1 MDVKFV
7 NILSHE
13 LRSPL
18 TTVQTSAEILDLLL
32 NSDTMDTGV
41 MKKHARRIM
50 DEVADMAHLLEKV
63 LMMSRMENSQTG
75 FSPTIADPVSFLEE
89 VLDTPFIRG
98 RHHEKVDLDVKGEPR
113 PALIDPFMLTHIVNG
128 LVDNAFK
135 YSRNNAQ
142 KLPPRLRISFEPTFW
157 RVMVRDTGIG
167 IKNGDKKNLF
177 RSFSRGSNVG
187 HIQGTGLGLEIIRYF
202 VRCHKGAIQLKS
214 LEEKGTVV
222 VVDLPY

>member
-18 TTVQTSAEILDLLL
+18 TTVQTSAEILDHLLS
-32 NSDTMDTGV
+32 SDIVDTSI
-41 MKKHARRIM
+41 MKKHARQIM
-50 DEVADMAHLLEKV
+50 DEVADMAQLLEKV
-63 LMMSRMENSQTG
+63 LVMSRLENTQTG
-75 FSPTIADPVSFLEE
+75 FSPTIADPVTFLEE
-89 VLDTPFIRG
+89 VLDRPFVCG
-98 RHHEKVDLDVKGEPR
+98 RYSQKVDFGIKGEHR

-128 LVDNAFK
+128 LLDNAFK
-135 YSRNNAQ
+135 YSRNKENTVA
-142 KLPPRLRISFEPTFW
+142 PRLRLSFEASHW
-157 RVMVRDTGIG
+157 RIMVRDTGIG
-167 IKNGDKKNLF
+167 IKSADKTRLF

-187 HIQGTGLGLEIIRYF
+187 HIQGTGLGLEIIKYF

-214 LEEKGTVV
+214 IEGKGTVV

>member
-18 TTVQTSAEILDLLL
+18 TTVQTSAEILDYLL
-32 NSDTMDTGV
+32 NSDIMDTGI

-50 DEVADMAHLLEKV
+50 DEVADMALLLEKV
-63 LMMSRMENSQTG
+63 VAMSRMENSQTG

-89 VLDTPFIRG
+89 MLDRPFLHG
-98 RHHEKVDLDVKGEPR
+98 RHAEKAIFSVKGEPR

-128 LVDNAFK
+128 LIDNAFK
-135 YSRNNAQ
+135 YSRNHISYSTP
-142 KLPPRLRISFEPTFW
+142 KLRLSFQPSHWRILVS
-157 RVMVRDTGIG
+157 DTGIG
-167 IKNGDKKNLF
+167 ITQADKNNLF

-202 VRCHKGAIQLKS
+202 VRCHKGIIHIKS
-214 LEEKGTVV
+214 LEGKGTVV